1 MTDASRIGDRA
12 IAWLRTPIATLIV
25 LIAALLAQLP
35 HAAERSTSIS
45 SVIRMA
51 IFTAVRQEA
60 ERLERVNKSPVAD
73 ILDTDGAPHE

>member
-1 MTDASRIGDRA
+1 MANTKKIRKTDDVRTVVRPVKLNQDEDRFLRA
-12 IAWLRTPIATLIV
+12 I
-25 LIAALLAQLP
+25 
-35 HAAERSTSIS
+35 AAERSTSIS
-45 SVIRMA
+45 SVIRWA